1 MPSRRTLL
9 TGTATAAATALAGCS
24 GGGSGQAVVQSD
36 TPTPPADT
44 TVVATDGAFRD
55 VPPPNGAFRLSA
67 TAYERER
74 GDRTELYLLTDHRL
88 IPGENQHAR
97 NGWRLAEL
105 AVEHDYE
112 DALVVDTR
120 TNFRPVEPGETASVR
135 LGRTAAD
142 ATRRWTFRFPDTG
155 DSTWGVT
162 VATELDSETTPREG
176 DTLAGVR
183 VRVRETKQWSGSTN
197 ETVLDADL
205 VYGQDD

>member
-24 GGGSGQAVVQSD
+24 GGGSGRAVAQGD
-36 TPTPPADT
+36 TPTAPADT

-74 GDRTELYLLTDHRL
+74 GDRTELHLLTDHRM

-105 AVEHDYE
+105 AVEHGYGDT
-112 DALVVDTR
+112 LVVDTG
-120 TNFRPVEPGETASVR
+120 TNFRPVEPGETASAR
-135 LGRTAAD
+135 LGRTAA
-142 ATRRWTFRFPDTG
+142 ATARRWTFRFPDTG

-162 VATELDSETTPREG
+162 VATELDPETTFREG
-176 DTLAGVR
+176 DTVATVR
-183 VRVRETKQWSGSTN
+183 VRVREAKQWSLRTN
-197 ETVLDADL
+197 ETVLNADL
-205 VYGQDD
+205 VYGQDG